1 MNDTDMSTAPNSR
14 PDLDLS
20 RHSLLGEGF
29 QRLARGLG
37 PFVDPRMSAYF
48 DDADTWNELAA
59 DRMGRGVE
67 AGTSDP
73 LFQLLVLR
81 RFWGPVFAEHFRD
94 DLRPLIGQLIEA
106 RNLWAHFSLPD
117 DPDYLDRILLGL
129 ERLLA
134 PVEPEGASELR
145 TLRSRLRDPAADDS
159 APPTLA
165 ADPDAPDLEAQ
176 LAETES
182 AFERLQDEHLTLARQ
197 LEHRRMS
204 EAGAKLQLTAAE
216 QRLLELQA
224 RSAALEEQLTNS
236 DMSRDRLEWLFVSFL
251 AVLLLVMAL
260 AIA

>member
-1 MNDTDMSTAPNSR
+1 MCAAPSSR

-29 QRLARGLG
+29 QRLAHGLG
-37 PFVDPRMSAYF
+37 PFIDPRMAEYF
-48 DDADTWNELAA
+48 DDEHTWNEVAA

-67 AGTSDP
+67 AGTGDP

-81 RFWGPVFAEHFRD
+81 RFWGPVFADHFSA
-94 DLRPLIGQLIEA
+94 DLRSLIGQLIEA

-134 PVEPEGASELR
+134 PVEPEGATELR
-145 TLRSRLRDPAADDS
+145 TLRSRLRDPIADDDG
-159 APPTLA
+159 PPLER
-165 ADPDAPDLEAQ
+165 PDTDALELRSQ
-176 LAETES
+176 LSETEL
-182 AFERLQDEHLTLARQ
+182 AFERLQGEHMNLARQ
-197 LEHRRMS
+197 LETRRRA

-216 QRLLELQA
+216 QRLLELQD
-224 RSAALEEQLTNS
+224 RSEALEDQLQNFS
-236 DMSRDRLEWLFVSFL
+236 LSKDRMEWLFVSLL

-260 AIA
+260 VVA

>member
-1 MNDTDMSTAPNSR
+1 MRYAAMTPVPHPR

-37 PFVDPRMSAYF
+37 PFVDPRMAAYF
-48 DDADTWNELAA
+48 DDDTTWNELAA
-59 DRMGRGVE
+59 NRMGRGVE
-67 AGTSDP
+67 HGTSDP

-81 RFWGPVFAEHFRD
+81 RFWGPVFADHFRE

-117 DPDYLDRILLGL
+117 DPDYLDRILLAL
-129 ERLLA
+129 ERVLA

-159 APPTLA
+159 APPAPT
-165 ADPDAPDLEAQ
+165 ADTSAIELRNQ
-176 LAETES
+176 LAETEQ
-182 AFERLQDEHLTLARQ
+182 AFERLQDDHETLARQ
-197 LEHRRMS
+197 LEHRRRA

-216 QRLLELQA
+216 QRLLELQE
-224 RSAALEEQLTNS
+224 RSSALEEQLETS
-236 DMSRDRLEWLFVSFL
+236 SMSKDRLEWLFVSFL
-251 AVLLLVMAL
+251 AVLLLVMVL